1 MLLDDVIAEVKSNDI
16 LIKINAIEMLMEVRK
31 WSYELRW
38 DLEKKFDQYRT
49 DGSLPAWLSLHET
62 GQSAGLYSGLDE
74 K

>member
-16 LIKINAIEMLMEVRK
+16 LIKINAIEMLMEVCK

-38 DLEKKFDQYRT
+38 DLEKKFDHHCT
-49 DGSLPAWLSLHET
+49 DGSLPAWLSIHEAS
-62 GQSAGLYSGLDE
+62 QSVGLYSGLDE